1 MPTQVQFRRGTS
13 TQVGAFTG
21 AAGEI
26 VYDTEQKTLSVGD
39 GTTPGGTYLSTFNFA
54 NAAYNEANS
63 AYALATSITPF
74 TGTSTLTDGYY
85 SVILDANGVLNIP
98 TSVSGN
104 AVIAATDSIQLNAN
118 GSLYTFGT
126 DGSFS
131 FGKGVTTQFVLNTA
145 NTANY
150 SASKANGSV
159 QTAFVTVSANGT
171 SLTPSS
177 NNDTISITG
186 STSNGISI
194 VANASTK
201 VVDLGLRN
209 SGVSAGTY
217 GSGTKVPVI
226 TIDSFGRITSASNTD
241 VSASLSLTGSDSSSG
256 SITDGGTLVFKSNNG
271 VLSTITGSNVTISTS
286 QDLQQTASPTFSSI
300 TSNNSINIGTTNIVS
315 ITSNTY
321 TTSSTSQVVVDSF
334 PISTFRSAKYFVQM
348 ISSSDYHIIELNV
361 VHDGTNTSMSQYGE
375 VILGASSL
383 GLFQA
388 SISLGNL
395 YLLMTPT
402 NAVTVVKLV
411 RTTLMV

>member
-26 VYDTEQKTLSVGD
+26 VYDTEQKTISVGD

-63 AYALATSITPF
+63 AYALASSITPF

-85 SVILDANGVLNIP
+85 SVVLDANGDLNIS
-98 TSVSGN
+98 TGTSGN
-104 AVIAATDSIQLNAN
+104 AVIASTDTIQLNAN
-118 GSLYTFGT
+118 GALYTFGSG
-126 DGSFS
+126 GSFNLGQNITS
-131 FGKGVTTQFVLNTA
+131 QFILNTS
-145 NTANY
+145 NTTN
-150 SASKANGSV
+150 SAFTKANGAV

-171 SLTPSS
+171 SVTPSS
-177 NNDTISITG
+177 NNDTISITAN
-186 STSNGISI
+186 TSNGISI
-194 VANASTK
+194 IANTTSKT
-201 VVDLGLRN
+201 VDLGLRN
-209 SGVSAGTY
+209 SGVSSGTY
-217 GSGTKVPVI
+217 GGGTKVPVI

-241 VSASLSLTGSDSSSG
+241 VSASLSLTGSDASSG
-256 SITDGGTLVFKSNNG
+256 SITDGGTLAFKSTNG
-271 VLSTITGSNVTISTS
+271 VLSTIAGSNVTISTP
-286 QDLQQTASPTFSSI
+286 QDIQLNASPTFSSI
-300 TSNNSINIGTTNIVS
+300 TSNGSINIGTTNVVS

-321 TTSSTSQVVVDSF
+321 TTSSTSQIVVDSF
-334 PISTFRSAKYFVQM
+334 PISTYRSAKYFVQM
-348 ISSSDYHIIELNV
+348 IASSDYHIIELNV
-361 VHDGTNTSMSQYGE
+361 VHDGTNTSMAQYGE

-383 GLFQA
+383 GTFQA